1 MTILSEKNDA
11 GVEQWNKEKE
21 WYNGDKSKPNTLPEF
36 TYEEYLQY
44 LDPQA
49 GIDSAAV
56 MGLVDGPVTER
67 TLKKRNPEAY
77 ARYQQFAKR
86 LLAENKE
93 FIEDYHLIRRAEK
106 MKTVSIIQ
114 HFMMPIYRAFT
125 MAPYRILILRS

>member
-1 MTILSEKNDA
+1 M
-11 GVEQWNKEKE
+11 
-21 WYNGDKSKPNTLPEF
+21 PEF

-49 GIDSAAV
+49 GIDSAAA

-93 FIEDYHLIRRAEK
+93 FIEDYHFNKEGRKDENGKYYPALYDAYLPSFLLWRR
-106 MKTVSIIQ
+106 TG
-114 HFMMPIYRAFT
+114 F
-125 MAPYRILILRS
+125 LILRS

>member
-1 MTILSEKNDA
+1 MP
-11 GVEQWNKEKE
+11 G
-21 WYNGDKSKPNTLPEF
+21 F

-86 LLAENKE
+86 LLARIKNLLKT
-93 FIEDYHLIRRAEK
+93 IILIRRAEK